1 VRVHGD
7 LAGGDGIDVGDH
19 VCWGFDG
26 IASFEQAT
34 LEFFGDGQ
42 RLGERLAYVTCEPPE
57 LQRERLAPLGDLERL
72 LAGGSLELHSAFE
85 VYAPRAPGDASA
97 TTGDY
102 VAATERALADG
113 YSGLRVAA
121 HAGELPGDPAA
132 WEIQLRW
139 ESAADRHMASSPMTA
154 LCGYDRRTTP
164 PELLSD
170 LECVHPASHVGP
182 VRAPF
187 RIFHADAETLT
198 VCGEVDAF
206 SVASF
211 DRLLDVAL
219 GQPGASRLDLGELEF
234 IDHHGL
240 QTLAAHRR
248 RLAEDGRAASI
259 VRMPR
264 AARRLGELLGLEL

>member
-7 LAGGDGIDVGDH
+7 LAGGDRIDVGGH
-19 VCWGFDG
+19 VCWGFDR

-57 LQRERLAPLGDLERL
+57 LQRQRLAPLGNLEQL
-72 LAGGSLELHSAFE
+72 LEGGSLELYSAFE
-85 VYAPRAPGDASA
+85 VYEPRAPGQPAA
-97 TTGDY
+97 RVGGY
-102 VAATERALADG
+102 VSATERALADG
-113 YSGLRVAA
+113 YSGLRIAA
-121 HAGELPGDPAA
+121 HASELLVDPAA
-132 WEIQLRW
+132 WQRQLRW
-139 ESAADRHMASSPMTA
+139 ESAADRHMASRPMTA
-154 LCGYDRRTTP
+154 LCGYDRQTTP

-170 LECVHPASHVGP
+170 LECVHPASRVGP

-187 RIFHADAETLT
+187 HIFHDDAETLI
-198 VCGEVDAF
+198 VCGEIDAF

-211 DRLLDVAL
+211 DRLLGVAL
-219 GQPGASRLDLGELEF
+219 GQPGVSRLDLGELEF

-240 QTLAAHRR
+240 QTLSAHRR
-248 RLAEDGRAASI
+248 RLAEGGSGAVI

-264 AARRLGELLGLEL
+264 AARRLGELLGLEF